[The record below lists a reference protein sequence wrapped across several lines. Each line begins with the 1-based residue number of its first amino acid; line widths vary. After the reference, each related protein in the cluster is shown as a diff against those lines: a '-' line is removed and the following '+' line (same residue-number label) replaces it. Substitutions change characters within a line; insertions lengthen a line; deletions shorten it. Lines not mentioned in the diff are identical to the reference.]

1 VIGATISD
9 IPLPL
14 LLLGLEFPAITGM
27 IDCIYRPEDHF
38 AGGAED
44 RRSWLGWLA
53 VAIITVPIL
62 LGYGIVIGYYYSV
75 VRRNAPGSPR

>member
-1 VIGATISD
+1 MIAANISD
-9 IPLPL
+9 VPWPI
-14 LLLGLEFPAITGM
+14 LLLGLEFPAITAM

-44 RRSWLGWLA
+44 RRSWLGWLF

-62 LGYGIVIGYYYSV
+62 LGYGIIIGYYYSV